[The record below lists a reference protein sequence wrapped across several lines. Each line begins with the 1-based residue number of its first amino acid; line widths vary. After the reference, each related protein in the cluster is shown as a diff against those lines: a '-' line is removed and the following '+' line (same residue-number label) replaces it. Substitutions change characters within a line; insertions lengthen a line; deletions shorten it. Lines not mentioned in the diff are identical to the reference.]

1 MIAMFLDDHLHTD
14 PKDYKTLHNFDLLS
28 VFLFNIECNFM
39 KFWGNVYHDNTFEM
53 ALVDFLFETCVPL
66 N

>member
-1 MIAMFLDDHLHTD
+1 MIAMLLDDHLHTD
-14 PKDYKTLHNFDLLS
+14 PKDYKTLHNFDLLH

-53 ALVDFLFETCVPL
+53 ALVDF
-66 N
+66 